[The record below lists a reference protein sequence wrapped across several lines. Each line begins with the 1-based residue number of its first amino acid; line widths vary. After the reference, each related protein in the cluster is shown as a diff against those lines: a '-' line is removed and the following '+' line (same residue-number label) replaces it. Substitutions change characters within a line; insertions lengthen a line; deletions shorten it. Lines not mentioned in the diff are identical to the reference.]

1 MKLFS
6 GLLSNICK
14 ILRRFEKLRFVI
26 MLSHK
31 HNHHLFHHC
40 CCLNFEMWFK
50 SESRGRSHGEHKSNS
65 EGGDSKYEDHV
76 PENRNYCVNMMVVRK
91 LMITKMW
98 IDRDKLTEI
107 FAKEGGGS
115 FSNKHLHR
123 LHHRHLPHHQ
133 VAIRNDVNNGDDN
146 GRYWFDDGDD
156 DVYIDGDDNDGAN
169 EVISN
174 HSG

>member
-6 GLLSNICK
+6 GLLSNICR
-14 ILRRFEKLRFVI
+14 ILRRLEKLRFVI
-26 MLSHK
+26 MLSH
-31 HNHHLFHHC
+31 LM
-40 CCLNFEMWFK
+40 LIAYSSSLPPLLLLEMWFK

-133 VAIRNDVNNGDDN
+133 VAIRCQQ
-146 GRYWFDDGDD
+146 WWWW
-156 DVYIDGDDNDGAN
+156 
-169 EVISN
+169 
-174 HSG
+174 